1 MIRNRDERL
10 QIMLEPEE
18 LRAVEDFRFKYR
30 LPSRAAAVRELM
42 RRGLRG
48 QKTGEADDGSEVE
61 RFWRVRH
68 RQWQRVRPCRERLK
82 TIFYYCLAALLVRD
96 GQGTRAEWQGKV

>member
-42 RRGLRG
+42 RRGLGG
-48 QKTGEADDGSEVE
+48 QKTGEADDGSRSKDFGV
-61 RFWRVRH
+61 
-68 RQWQRVRPCRERLK
+68 L
-82 TIFYYCLAALLVRD
+82 
-96 GQGTRAEWQGKV
+96 GTANGSGFGPVDKD